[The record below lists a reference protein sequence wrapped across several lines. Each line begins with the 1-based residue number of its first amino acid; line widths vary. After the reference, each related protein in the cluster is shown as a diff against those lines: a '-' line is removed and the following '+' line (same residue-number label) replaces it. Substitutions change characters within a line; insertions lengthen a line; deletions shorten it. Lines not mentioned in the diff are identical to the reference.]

1 MSEQDLESKQ
11 SDPVP
16 AGCAPFDEIILDS
29 GDEIVFMLM
38 EPEARSQTNPA
49 SDQNAQHRGCRS

>member
-1 MSEQDLESKQ
+1 MSDQELESKQ
-11 SDPVP
+11 SDSVP
-16 AGCAPFDEIILDS
+16 ASCAPFDEIIFES

-49 SDQNAQHRGCRS
+49 SDQNAQHRG